1 MVGEAKTVEVVLED
15 GEDHKEAHKVDHPVD
30 GEDQVEV
37 ILDPAKEDGVDNK
50 VCGKNIQYW
59 FSKNWLI
66 SIFEKTKVQ
75 WILKFWRLYEI

>member
-1 MVGEAKTVEVVLED
+1 MEVVLED

-50 VCGKNIQYW
+50 VCGKNIQY
-59 FSKNWLI
+59 
-66 SIFEKTKVQ
+66 
-75 WILKFWRLYEI
+75 